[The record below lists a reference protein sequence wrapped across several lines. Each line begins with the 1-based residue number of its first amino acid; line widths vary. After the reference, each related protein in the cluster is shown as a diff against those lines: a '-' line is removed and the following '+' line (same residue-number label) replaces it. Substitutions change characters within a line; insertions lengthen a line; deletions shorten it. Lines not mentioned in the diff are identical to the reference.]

1 MPDRGRAWLLAGAGA
16 ALFACAPPR
25 AEPPPA
31 PATRPRDRGVV
42 ETAEILQRAVDG
54 YRRETGDRS
63 PMLILSFRR
72 DGASHEVEMGP
83 TDRFGGG
90 GRIRVDAAG
99 RATVVELWQ

>member
-1 MPDRGRAWLLAGAGA
+1 MPDRGRVWLLAGAGA
-16 ALFACAPPR
+16 ALLACAPPR
-25 AEPPPA
+25 TDPPA
-31 PATRPRDRGVV
+31 PATRPRDRGVR

-63 PMLILSFRR
+63 PMRILSCRR
-72 DGASHEVEMGP
+72 DGAAHEVEMGP

-99 RATVVELWQ
+99 RATAVELWQ